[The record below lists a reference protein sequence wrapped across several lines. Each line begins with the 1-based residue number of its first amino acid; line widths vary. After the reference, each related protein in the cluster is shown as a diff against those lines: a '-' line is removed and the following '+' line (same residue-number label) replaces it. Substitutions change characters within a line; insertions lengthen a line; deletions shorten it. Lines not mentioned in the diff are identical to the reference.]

1 MNGIISIVTKSHT
14 CLEFGEEDFR
24 KKKIIALDFIMF
36 CEEKKKNIEIINSFS
51 KNFRMKNI
59 MHWFQKSGR

>member
-24 KKKIIALDFIMF
+24 KKKIIL
-36 CEEKKKNIEIINSFS
+36 
-51 KNFRMKNI
+51 
-59 MHWFQKSGR
+59 